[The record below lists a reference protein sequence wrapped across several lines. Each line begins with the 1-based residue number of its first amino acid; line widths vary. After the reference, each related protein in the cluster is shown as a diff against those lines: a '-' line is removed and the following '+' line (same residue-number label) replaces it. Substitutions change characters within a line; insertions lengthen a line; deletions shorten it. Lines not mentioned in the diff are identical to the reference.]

1 MYVRIHLTCV
11 HSPLLFGKT
20 IRIERIPVRAAILGC
35 LGFICNEGVGIGVFL
50 HSSKTYFFW
59 VACKL
64 RCFSANYDNTF
75 CLESLYLKK
84 DLLAVLPTGYGYNLS
99 RFERANSAFQKFA
112 YSWQNS
118 GLHEAP
124 AYPRTRFCSGGKR
137 QKTGSNKKNI
147 GERSDLSCCL
157 PRVPIGLLRSP
168 MLFFHPRHFQIP
180 AQSANW
186 VLKIEVWSFYCKR
199 QTAVCG

>member
-1 MYVRIHLTCV
+1 MKRGGGYRVFSAPIKNLFFLSWV
-11 HSPLLFGKT
+11 QAALL
-20 IRIERIPVRAAILGC
+20 
-35 LGFICNEGVGIGVFL
+35 
-50 HSSKTYFFW
+50 
-59 VACKL
+59 
-64 RCFSANYDNTF
+64 SANYDNTF

-84 DLLAVLPTGYGYNLS
+84 DLLAVLPTGYGYNPS
-99 RFERANSAFQKFA
+99 RFARANSAFQKFA

-147 GERSDLSCCL
+147 SERSDLSCCL

-180 AQSANW
+180 VQSAN
-186 VLKIEVWSFYCKR
+186 
-199 QTAVCG
+199 